1 MATVHLV
8 YLVGFKNRVTTL
20 FHWVVSFLGRQRSE
34 RTAIMTGDG
43 RASEPADHPARYI
56 RSLNELMPTARFA
69 WTGRHCQRA
78 RKAGDP
84 RRQLQGGW
92 QALGQLMRTDPQD
105 VGCEEAM
112 KVLDIYVDAVD
123 ANSAEAAEGDTRVS
137 RHICDRAARAATI
150 SPAGRGQRYRI
161 VAVANAP

>member
-1 MATVHLV
+1 MR
-8 YLVGFKNRVTTL
+8 GRDVT
-20 FHWVVSFLGRQRSE
+20 
-34 RTAIMTGDG
+34 
-43 RASEPADHPARYI
+43 ASGPE
-56 RSLNELMPTARFA
+56 
-69 WTGRHCQRA
+69 
-78 RKAGDP
+78 AGDP

-150 SPAGRGQRYRI
+150 SPAWSRPAVPHRSRRQRV
-161 VAVANAP
+161 VAGIFREAR